1 MNLGTKLRTI
11 LIIATCLNTALMAT
25 DVTGFHNAVL
35 DTIYT
40 WMSIILNFIIVALA
54 TYFNNDYTQIASEHT
69 GRMRLEKEQNAGII
83 HGEDF
88 TDEPEEDEEEG
99 GDGLDPDEA
108 DADDIDDGPNDA
120 DPDDEEVL

>member
-1 MNLGTKLRTI
+1 MNDGTKLRTI
-11 LIIATCLNTALMAT
+11 LAIATSLNTALIAT
-25 DVTGFHNAVL
+25 DITEFQNEVIDTAYKAASVL
-35 DTIYT
+35 
-40 WMSIILNFIIVALA
+40 LNFIIIAIC
-54 TYFNNDYTQIASEHT
+54 TYYNNDFTQIASEHT

-88 TDEPEEDEEEG
+88 TDEPEEDEEED

>member
-25 DVTGFHNAVL
+25 DVTRFHNAVL
-35 DTIYT
+35 DAIYT

-88 TDEPEEDEEEG
+88 TDEPEEDEEED

-120 DPDDEEVL
+120 DPDEEVL

>member
-1 MNLGTKLRTI
+1 MNTGTKLRTI

-40 WMSIILNFIIVALA
+40 WASIILNFIIVALG
-54 TYFNNDYTQIASEHT
+54 TYFNNDYTQIASKHT
-69 GRMRLEKEQNAGII
+69 GEMRLEKEQNAGII

-88 TDEPEEDEEEG
+88 TDEPEEDEEED